1 MGMGR
6 GSGEK
11 GQWEGRTKG
20 LTGIAKYDV
29 LRVIAPLGRR
39 MLLPV
44 ATMVE
49 MSASREI
56 IVFQAHRGSREKRKE
71 KKHSQQTSFSPPA
84 LSAKR
89 TPTPTACLAVTNNS
103 SSRKSL
109 HQGTQ
114 NHEAGTTAKRRIRKG
129 VDFGARSGVGACQI
143 GGTTSP
149 CLRR

>member
-1 MGMGR
+1 MGR

-11 GQWEGRTKG
+11 AQWEGRTKG
-20 LTGIAKYDV
+20 LTGIARYDV

-89 TPTPTACLAVTNNS
+89 TPTPTTCLAVTNNS

>member
-56 IVFQAHRGSREKRKE
+56 IVFQAHRGSKG

-114 NHEAGTTAKRRIRKG
+114 NHEAGTRAKRRIRKG